1 MTALTAD
8 RRTPIRNG
16 DQYEYPVA
24 AATEIFAGSLVVL
37 DSSGNAEPATDAAS
51 KIAVGR
57 CDEYVDNS
65 LGAAAAKVV
74 KVRAGEFLWANS
86 ATNTLTKANIGDTV
100 YIVDDQTVD
109 SLATT
114 SSAAGIM
121 TQIESSGDVW
131 VKTEPPITLVSG
143 LAAANNLSDVG
154 SAATSRT
161 NLGLDTMATQA
172 ASAVAITGGSIAGIT
187 DLPVA
192 DGGTGSSS
200 AAAARTALGLTSQLG
215 PLRCTDLTGTAVYR
229 MVSQMAGTI
238 SSISSILCGA
248 ALATGDATLTCAIGA
263 VAITTGVITVTQA
276 ASAEGNIDTVTPSA
290 ANVVAV
296 GDDLNVT
303 VGGTNTDA
311 SAFAEV
317 TFLVTE

>member
-1 MTALTAD
+1 M
-8 RRTPIRNG
+8 RNG
-16 DQYEYPVA
+16 DQYVYPVA
-24 AATEIFAGSLVVL
+24 AATTIYAGSLVVL
-37 DSSGNAEPATDAAS
+37 DSSGNAEPATDATG

-65 LGAAAAKVV
+65 AGAAAAKTV

-109 SLATT
+109 SLSTS
-114 SSAAGIM
+114 SSAAGVM
-121 TQIESSGDVW
+121 TQIESSGAVW
-131 VKTEPPITLVSG
+131 VKTEPPTTLSGG

-154 SAATSRT
+154 TVATART

-187 DLPVA
+187 DLAVA
-192 DGGTGSSS
+192 DGGTGSST

-215 PLRCTDLTGTAVYR
+215 PLRIAALDGTDVYR
-229 MVSQMAGTI
+229 FVSQMAGTI
-238 SSISSILCGA
+238 TSISSILQGA

-263 VAITTGVITVTQA
+263 VAITDGVITITQA
-276 ASAEGNIDTVTPSA
+276 ASAEGDIDTATPSA

-296 GDDLNVT
+296 GDDVNVT
-303 VGGTNTDA
+303 VGGANTDA
-311 SAFAEV
+311 TAFADV